1 MNLRLFLSLGILG
14 ACGLQVLAAQNATA
28 QTAKPAASSLDL
40 AVTYNAQ
47 STNIDTT
54 NRFWMQGG
62 SAQLHVQFWRGLG
75 VVADVAGT
83 HTANMHNSGVGLD
96 LVTATFGPRYT
107 WQLPHNKFIVYG
119 QFLAGEVWG
128 LDPDR
133 GKLRWRVETK
143 LIGNICPSPVVDG
156 DTLYVFG
163 GVRSSGS
170 YAIRAG
176 GKGNVTASNT
186 MRPPSIRIGAAP
198 GASVIP
204 IAWSWMAT
212 SSSMSLTERCRLLM
226 CMPTSRK

>member
-62 SAQLHVQFWRGLG
+62 SAQLHGQFWRGLG

-128 LDPDR
+128 LHSAFPAS
-133 GKLRWRVETK
+133 GGVESSEYNAAVLAGGGANLRLNRNLSWRVAEA
-143 LIGNICPSPVVDG
+143 NW
-156 DTLYVFG
+156 LYTHLP
-163 GVRSSGS
+163 
-170 YAIRAG
+170 
-176 GKGNVTASNT
+176 NASDQSENSLRLGT
-186 MRPPSIRIGAAP
+186 GLVIRIP
-198 GASVIP
+198 
-204 IAWSWMAT
+204 
-212 SSSMSLTERCRLLM
+212 
-226 CMPTSRK
+226 